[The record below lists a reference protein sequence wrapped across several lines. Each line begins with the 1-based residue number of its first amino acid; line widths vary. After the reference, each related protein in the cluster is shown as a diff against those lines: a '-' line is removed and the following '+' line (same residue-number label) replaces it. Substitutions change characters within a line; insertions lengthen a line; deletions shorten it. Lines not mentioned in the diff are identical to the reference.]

1 MVTSARCTLR
11 RLRKTCDC
19 RLETP
24 GMGIALSLGSC
35 VPDQPIDPT
44 TKPAVNHDRSGL
56 WAPDPL
62 DEFSSE
68 PASGRPPTRLPSPN
82 KRVSVR
88 PAVRRLEA
96 RRGTLALVEPVPPAP
111 TSKDRR
117 RLWSFASGS
126 AFGALAC
133 VILVA
138 WLTTAEQPRA
148 EHVVRGPGPV
158 SPAPAA
164 VSPAALESPTAAEPV
179 ILIANEH
186 HDPAPSPP
194 TAKKESF
201 VGSLRIDSAPQ
212 GARVFI
218 DRTAAGVTPLVA
230 RDLSAGSHAVRVE
243 ADGHLPWSSAIRV
256 VADRQTRVHT
266 TLAPLDSAL
275 VRR

>member
-1 MVTSARCTLR
+1 MSARNTR
-11 RLRKTCDC
+11 NGDC
-19 RLETP
+19 AQPTEL
-24 GMGIALSLGSC
+24 
-35 VPDQPIDPT
+35 PDQPINP

-68 PASGRPPTRLPSPN
+68 RPAPIRPETPLPGPR
-82 KRVSVR
+82 KRVSLR

-96 RRGTLALVEPVPPAP
+96 RRGTLALVDSALSASI
-111 TSKDRR
+111 SKDRR

-126 AFGALAC
+126 AFGALMC
-133 VILVA
+133 VILVS
-138 WLTTAEQPRA
+138 WLTTSEQPRA
-148 EHVVRGPGPV
+148 EPFVRGPEPV
-158 SPAPAA
+158 SPAPAP
-164 VSPAALESPTAAEPV
+164 VSPAALESPPAAEPV
-179 ILIANEH
+179 ILVSNEH
-186 HDPAPSPP
+186 HNPAPSPP
-194 TAKKESF
+194 TQAKKESF

-256 VADRQTRVHT
+256 IAGQQTRVHT

-275 VRR
+275 VRH